1 MKNHDKC
8 ILNKTVKN
16 FNKSLAWAHAQ
27 IWEVYYSV
35 RWWFRQVGFWTFLVV
50 HYIQAKKSQLYPH
63 IHLQKN
69 ILFKVHENHDM

>member
-35 RWWFRQVGFWTFLVV
+35 GGSDKLDFGHFW
-50 HYIQAKKSQLYPH
+50 
-63 IHLQKN
+63 
-69 ILFKVHENHDM
+69 